1 MRFSEAWLR
10 EHADPKVP
18 TQRLVEQLTMAGLEV
33 GSVAWAAPKFSGVVV
48 GEVIAVAPHPR
59 ADKLRVCRVSV
70 GAGEV
75 LQIVCGAPNVYQG
88 MKAPLAMIGA
98 ELPGGLKI
106 KQSKFLGVESFGMLC
121 STSELGLV
129 ESADGLWELPQDAP
143 VGEDI
148 RAYLKLDD
156 AIIELDLTP
165 NRADCLSVE
174 GIARE
179 VALLNRIDWRAVV
192 AEPVTPTCDDVLPIR
207 IAAEAKPACPRYLGR
222 LICGIN
228 VAASTPLW
236 IQERLRRSGIRS
248 LGPVVDVTNYVL
260 LELGQPL
267 HAFDAA
273 RLKGGVQ
280 VRMGCA
286 GEKLDLLN
294 GQRIELTDASLV
306 IADDERPLA
315 LAGIMGGQDSAI
327 SSATRDIFLEC
338 AFFAPEA
345 IMGRARRYGLHTD
358 SSHRF
363 ERGVDPTLQAR
374 ALERATRLLVEIAG
388 GEPGPVTEVSSAAHL
403 PRRLPIRLRRR
414 RVEDMLGVAME
425 ASEIEDILGRL
436 GMRIEPVAIGEWQ
449 VTPPSFRF
457 DISIEADLIEELAR
471 VRGYEQLPIH
481 MPALPGHMQP
491 APEGKLPLARLQDLL
506 TDLGYQEAITYSFV
520 DPSLQ
525 AKLTPDLEP
534 VVVANPLSKEMGV
547 MRTTLWTGL
556 LNAARYNLNRQ
567 QSRVRLFETGL
578 RFYREAG
585 HIRQEKR
592 LAGLATGLAFPEQW
606 GQASRP
612 VDFYD
617 LKANV
622 EALLR
627 LTGKEADYCFVSA
640 KHPALHPGQTAALV
654 DRQGQRQGWLG
665 MLHPALADDLG
676 FDQDVFLFELN
687 QAVLED
693 KRIPKFQPLSKYPS
707 VRRDLALVVREQV
720 SAQDLL
726 DAIFRTLSGLLAEVV
741 LFDVYRGKGLAEGEK
756 SLGLGLIL
764 KHSDRTLTDAEVDEI
779 VAQIL
784 QRLADEFQ
792 ARLRGSHDA
801 N

>member
-10 EHADPKVP
+10 EHADPKVS
-18 TQRLVEQLTMAGLEV
+18 TARLVEQLTMAGLEV
-33 GSVAWAAPKFSGVVV
+33 DSVTLAAPMFAGVVV
-48 GEVIAVAPHPR
+48 AEVIEVAPHPG

-70 GAGEV
+70 GDREV
-75 LQIVCGAPNVYQG
+75 LQIVCGAPNVHEG
-88 MKAPLAMIGA
+88 MKVPLAVIGA

-106 KQSKFLGVESFGMLC
+106 KKSRFCGVESFGMLC

-129 ESADGLWELPQDAP
+129 ESAEGLWELPQDAP
-143 VGEDI
+143 LGEDI
-148 RAYLKLDD
+148 RSYLQLDD
-156 AIIELDLTP
+156 AVIELDLTP

-179 VALLNRIDWRAVV
+179 VAQLFRIDWQPVV
-192 AEPVTPTCDDVLPIR
+192 AEPVAPVCDDVLPIR
-207 IAAEAKPACPRYLGR
+207 MAAEAKPACPRYLGR
-222 LICGIN
+222 LIRGIKA
-228 VAASTPLW
+228 AASTPLW
-236 IQERLRRSGIRS
+236 MQERLRRSGIRS

-273 RLKGGVQ
+273 CLKGGIQ
-280 VRMGCA
+280 VRMGCN

-294 GQRIELTDASLV
+294 GQRIELNDDSLV

-315 LAGIMGGQDSAI
+315 LAGIMGGQDTAV
-327 SSATRDIFLEC
+327 SSTTRDIFLEC
-338 AFFAPEA
+338 AFFAPDA
-345 IMGRARRYGLHTD
+345 IRGRARRYGLHTE

-363 ERGVDPTLQAR
+363 ERGVDPALQAR
-374 ALERATRLLVEIAG
+374 ALERATRLLVEIVG
-388 GEPGPVTEVSSAAHL
+388 GEPGPVTEVSSEAHL
-403 PRRLPIRLRRR
+403 PKRLPIRLRRE
-414 RVEDMLGVAME
+414 RVEAMLGLAME
-425 ASEIEDILGRL
+425 AGEIEDILGRL
-436 GMRIEPVAIGEWQ
+436 GMQVESVATGEWQ

-471 VRGYEQLPIH
+471 VHGYERLPICT
-481 MPALPGHMQP
+481 PALPDHIQP
-491 APEGKLPLARLQDLL
+491 VPEGKLPLARLQDLL
-506 TDLGYQEAITYSFV
+506 THLGYQEAITYSFV

-525 AKLTPDLEP
+525 AKLTLDLEP
-534 VVVANPLSKEMGV
+534 VVLANPISKEMGV

-556 LNAARYNLNRQ
+556 LNAAIYNLNRQ

-606 GQASRP
+606 AQESRS

-617 LKANV
+617 VKADV

-627 LTGKEADYCFVSA
+627 LTGKEADYRFVTT

-654 DRQGQRQGWLG
+654 DRRSGQCQGWLG
-665 MLHPALADDLG
+665 MLHPALADELG
-676 FDQDVFLFELN
+676 LDRNVFLFELN
-687 QAVLED
+687 QTVLED
-693 KRIPKFQPLSKYPS
+693 KRIPKFKPLSKYPS
-707 VRRDLALVVREQV
+707 VRRDLALVVREEV
-720 SAQDLL
+720 SAQDLV
-726 DAIFRTLSGLLAEVV
+726 DAVSQTLPELLGEVV

-764 KHSDRTLTDAEVDEI
+764 QHPDRTLTDAEVEHI

-784 QRLADEFQ
+784 QKLADEFQ
-792 ARLRGSHDA
+792 ARLRG
-801 N
+801 